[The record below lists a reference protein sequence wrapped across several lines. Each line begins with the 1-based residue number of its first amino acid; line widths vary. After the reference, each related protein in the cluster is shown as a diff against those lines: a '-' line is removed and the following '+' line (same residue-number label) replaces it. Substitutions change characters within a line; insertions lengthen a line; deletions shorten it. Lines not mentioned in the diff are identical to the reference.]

1 MESGSGLITFI
12 TDRWKGVVV
21 AAVGLLALSA
31 VIAGYLAWDRSKE
44 ANAWI
49 LLRRAVS
56 RPEANSQVGQDT
68 TKQAEDVRLLQEVV
82 ARYAQSAA
90 AVEATLRLGTFYYT
104 GGKYDEARSVYT
116 TYLSKNPRGRF
127 AFSAGIGVGDAY
139 LAQRNYAKAAET
151 YSRLVEQFSQEPLLP
166 EAQLHLAKA
175 YLGMNRLKDAGT
187 VYEKLVA
194 AYPNTG
200 WARSAQTELYKL
212 SFTSQ

>member
-1 MESGSGLITFI
+1 MESVRDLIAFL
-12 TDRWKGVVV
+12 TDRWKGAVI

-31 VIAGYLAWDRSKE
+31 VIAGYFAWSSSKE
-44 ANAWI
+44 ANAWV
-49 LLRRAVS
+49 LLRRAIS
-56 RPEANSQVGQDT
+56 RPETNSQVGQDT
-68 TKQAEDVRLLQEVV
+68 AKQENIRLLQEVM
-82 ARYAQSAA
+82 AQYAQSAA
-90 AVEATLRLGTFYYT
+90 AVEATLRLGTLYYT

-116 TYLSKNPRGRF
+116 TYLNKNPRGRI

-187 VYEKLVA
+187 VYEKLIA

-200 WARSAQTELYKL
+200 WARSAQAELYKL
-212 SFTSQ
+212 AFTSQ

>member
-1 MESGSGLITFI
+1 MESVRGLITFV
-12 TDRWKGVVV
+12 TDRWKGAVI

-31 VIAGYLAWDRSKE
+31 VIAGYFAWSSSKE
-44 ANAWI
+44 ANAWV

-68 TKQAEDVRLLQEVV
+68 TKQEEEIRLLQEVV

-90 AVEATLRLGTFYYT
+90 AVEATLRLGSLYYT

-116 TYLSKNPRGRF
+116 TYLSKNPRGRI

-187 VYEKLVA
+187 VYEKLIA
-194 AYPNTG
+194 AYPETG
-200 WARSAQTELYKL
+200 WARSAQAELYKL
-212 SFTSQ
+212 TFTSR